1 MSKRSFHRALALIGL
16 AVILSIPESPG
27 ALIGVLA
34 GFTIAFFL
42 ALPGGLAA
50 AALERQGFAVTVQD
64 MLITGGALY
73 ALVTV
78 VFGVLAWRAWTRGDG
93 DTARLRA
100 VKAVLLAA
108 LPLIGYISTE
118 TMAQSWPT

>member
-50 AALERQGFAVTVQD
+50 AALERQGFAVTAQE
-64 MLITGGALY
+64 MLFAVGAIY
-73 ALVTV
+73 TLVTI
-78 VFGVLAWRAWTRGDG
+78 VFALLAWRAWTRGDG
-93 DTARLRA
+93 DTARLRT

-108 LPLIGYISTE
+108 LPLIAYISTR